1 SFFYAGKFRLFVFS
15 GVMKLSADKKTVYI
29 VFGKHTEEVAR
40 HLSRDFDVSGHER
53 TLEAAVDSI
62 EKLAKKP
69 DVFLIAGTAL
79 VTGLSEGSI
88 NHGKVLLE
96 NLKKIRVVCP
106 ESRVKVVLSEKAGDE
121 IVKGIVS
128 LGIYDVH
135 KTSNLPLAS
144 LPEIMNAQKTIAD
157 HLASV
162 PAPELPE
169 QGVLEQKVE
178 VVIPE
183 KRKSVRAGLSRRL
196 KNLKPGGESQGEP
209 PKTQGKK
216 PVARRTGR
224 LASILKTR
232 KIRVGRQDASPQ
244 TAESEENLE
253 PQKNESVLSDAYRDL
268 LTGCFTRRFLL
279 EKYGYDG
286 KYTVVFIDL
295 DKFKPVNDILGHEAG
310 DRVLMAFGRMLNAG
324 LKGRDL
330 AVRWG
335 GDEFVLILPETSEK
349 AAGKVVENLR
359 VEWERAAPDTGNL
372 KVRFSAGVASG
383 LGAASL
389 PEVIKAADREMYKV
403 KHVGKVVGQQVEA
416 QPAAGP
422 VYYPPL
428 YNPHTQKETPV
439 QLAGQVFRGV
449 SIVIGVMILIS
460 SVIWATDFV
469 LAVLGVKNPALNTAA
484 VFVKE
489 FWKTMFIGLFGST

>member
-1 SFFYAGKFRLFVFS
+1 
-15 GVMKLSADKKTVYI
+15 LSADKKTVYI

-40 HLSRDFDVSGHER
+40 HLSGDFDVSGHDR

-62 EKLAKKP
+62 EKLAEKP
-69 DVFLIAGTAL
+69 DIFLIAGTAL
-79 VTGLSEGSI
+79 VTGLSESSI

-96 NLKKIRVVCP
+96 NLKKIRVACP

-121 IVKGIVS
+121 IVKGILS
-128 LGIYDVH
+128 LGIYDVY

-144 LPEIMNAQKTIAD
+144 LPEIINTQKTIAD

-162 PAPELPE
+162 PAPELPK

-178 VVIPE
+178 VVVPE
-183 KRKSVRAGLSRRL
+183 ERKSIRAGFFKRL
-196 KNLKPGGESQGEP
+196 KNLGGENQEEP
-209 PKTQGKK
+209 LKAREKK
-216 PVARRTGR
+216 PATKKTGR
-224 LASILKTR
+224 LVSILKTR
-232 KIRVGRQDASPQ
+232 KIRVGRHDASPQ

-286 KYTVVFIDL
+286 KYAVVFIDL

-324 LKGRDL
+324 LKGRDM

-349 AAGKVVENLR
+349 AANKVVENLR
-359 VEWERAAPDTGNL
+359 VEWEKSAPDTGNL
-372 KVRFSAGVASG
+372 KVGFSAGVVSG
-383 LGAASL
+383 EGAASL
-389 PEVIKAADREMYKV
+389 PEVIKTADREMYKA
-403 KHVGKVVGQQVEA
+403 KHIGKTVGRQVEV
-416 QPAAGP
+416 QPVAGP
-422 VYYPPL
+422 VYYP
-428 YNPHTQKETPV
+428 YNPHAQKETPG

-460 SVIWATDFV
+460 SVIWATDFI

-489 FWKTMFIGLFGST
+489 FWAMVFIGLFGKA